1 MPAKVERK
9 GNKAKPIKKV
19 LRQDK
24 DKIKTELRQ
33 DKFTVSKKAED
44 ACL

>member
-1 MPAKVERK
+1 MSAKVERK

-24 DKIKTELRQ
+24 
-33 DKFTVSKKAED
+33 FTVSKRQG
-44 ACL
+44 CLPLI